1 MFNNIDELRDLIRQ
15 GKNNKEII
23 GERILYLNSEEYK
36 KNRKDKIKKF
46 NSDIIVFY
54 DGFIPS
60 EEPISFTSA
69 LFETVY
75 SMDLMD
81 IYDELVNLIRNNMD
95 KKGISIGEIIKIV
108 SDYFKYDENNTQYK
122 DMIEFLK
129 ENNFTTQQIQKYL
142 RESLPQLLNYK
153 KHSSFDG
160 SLLDFIIA
168 KSHYFSHRDDEL
180 AKEFHDSVDWD
191 YLDNHPDIKVNLS
204 DLKGN
209 GIAMCTEKAMTIQNL
224 FSFLGYDSYM
234 ICGALRNKSNNKS
247 EGHNFNVIK
256 TKKGYSI
263 VDAAQC
269 SKTFLGNNFNL
280 EDLGKIN
287 IDGVNGLNQ
296 EINYST
302 NFSMNLDREER

>member
-1 MFNNIDELRDLIRQ
+1 MFKNIDELRDLIKQ
-15 GKNNKEII
+15 GKNNEEII
-23 GERILYLNSEEYK
+23 RERIIYLNSEEYK

-46 NSDIIVFY
+46 NSDIIDFY
-54 DGFIPS
+54 DGFIPH
-60 EEPISFTSA
+60 EEQIAFNSM
-69 LFETVY
+69 LFETIY

-95 KKGISIGEIIKIV
+95 KQGINIGAIINIV
-108 SDYFKYDENNTQYK
+108 RDYYKYDENNTPYK
-122 DMIEFLK
+122 DLIELLK
-129 ENNFTTQQIQKYL
+129 ENNYNAQQIQKYL
-142 RESLPQLLNYK
+142 RESLPQLLQYK

-160 SLLDFIIA
+160 SLLDLIKA
-168 KSHYFSHRDDEL
+168 KSHYFSHKDDEL
-180 AKEFHDSVDWD
+180 AKKFHDSVDWD
-191 YLDNHPDIKVNLS
+191 YLNSHSDIEVNLS

-209 GIAMCTEKAMTIQNL
+209 GIAMCTEMAMTIQNL

-234 ICGALRNKSNNKS
+234 IGGVLMNKSNNKS

-269 SKTFLGNNFNL
+269 SKIFLGDKFNL

-287 IDGVNGLNQ
+287 IDGVNGLHQ

>member
-1 MFNNIDELRDLIRQ
+1 MFNNIDELRDLIRN
-15 GKNNKEII
+15 GKTNEEII
-23 GERILYLNSEEYK
+23 SERIKYLNSEGYK
-36 KNRKDKIKKF
+36 KNRKGKIKKF
-46 NSDIIVFY
+46 NSDIIDFY

-60 EEPISFTSA
+60 DEPIAFSSM
-69 LFETVY
+69 LFDTIY
-75 SMDLMD
+75 SMDLTD

-108 SDYFKYDENNTQYK
+108 RDYYKYDEKNTQYK
-122 DMIEFLK
+122 DVIEFLK
-129 ENNFTTQQIQKYL
+129 ENNFDNQQIQKYL
-142 RESLPQLLNYK
+142 RESLPLILQYK

-160 SLLDFIIA
+160 SLQEFIIA

-180 AKEFHDSVDWD
+180 AKKFHDSVDWD
-191 YLDNHPDIKVNLS
+191 YLDNHSDVEVNLS

-209 GIAMCTEKAMTIQNL
+209 GVAMCTEMAMTIQNI

-234 ICGALRNKSNNKS
+234 IGGVLRNKSKDRS

-256 TKKGYSI
+256 TKKGYFI

-269 SKTFLGNNFNL
+269 SKKFLGDRFNL
-280 EDLGKIN
+280 EDLGNIN
-287 IDGVNGLNQ
+287 IDGVNSLNQ

-302 NFSMNLDREER
+302 NFSINLDREER